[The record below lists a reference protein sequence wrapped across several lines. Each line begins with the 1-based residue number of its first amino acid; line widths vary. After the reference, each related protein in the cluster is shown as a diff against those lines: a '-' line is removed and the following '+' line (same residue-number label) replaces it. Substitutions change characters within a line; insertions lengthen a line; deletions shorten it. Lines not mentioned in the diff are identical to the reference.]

1 MSSSISENG
10 NPICDV
16 CGEEMEDYSAD
27 FWYCPE
33 CGNKAFITYGDKTR
47 TIHQESEYED
57 DIIDMDD
64 RPIECQACDSD
75 CYPACKD
82 GCPAMDD

>member
-1 MSSSISENG
+1 MHYYHE
-10 NPICDV
+10 
-16 CGEEMEDYSAD
+16 
-27 FWYCPE
+27 
-33 CGNKAFITYGDKTR
+33 KTTY
-47 TIHQESEYED
+47 QESEYED

>member
-1 MSSSISENG
+1 MRYNHE
-10 NPICDV
+10 
-16 CGEEMEDYSAD
+16 
-27 FWYCPE
+27 
-33 CGNKAFITYGDKTR
+33 KT
-47 TIHQESEYED
+47 TNQESEYED

-82 GCPAMDD
+82 GCPVMDDWNAKIALSIMKPILKRRVAKWKW

>member
-64 RPIECQACDSD
+64 GR
-75 CYPACKD
+75 
-82 GCPAMDD
+82 